1 MTNLKG
7 LVKKEQAGE
16 AVWQPG
22 ASRRPVNSIL
32 CYYMTGVYD
41 KTMRWIAEPR
51 TDRGPV
57 NDAGRPASTSV

>member
-1 MTNLKG
+1 MKPSG
-7 LVKKEQAGE
+7 D
-16 AVWQPG
+16 PG
-22 ASRRPVNSIL
+22 HQEMPVNFIL

-51 TDRGPV
+51 IDRGPV